1 VWGGVVTA
9 PVALEQRLIAFRR
22 GFDQAFATA
31 PITSV
36 ETFEDLLA
44 VRVAGDAY
52 ALRVRE
58 ITGLVASGKIVPL
71 PSKRSELLGI
81 AGNRGSLVAVY
92 SLAALLGYRADSK
105 PTPWLAL
112 AGGSEPIGLG
122 FEAFEGF
129 LRVRSGDMHEA
140 RPTEGARPHVGEV
153 VLAGNQ
159 SLRVVDI
166 ASTIATLEV
175 RSGTARSP
183 KES

>member
-1 VWGGVVTA
+1 MTA
-9 PVALEQRLIAFRR
+9 PIGLEQRLLLFRHAF
-22 GFDQAFATA
+22 DKAFAAA
-31 PITSV
+31 PITTL

-44 VRVAGDAY
+44 VRVAGDPY

-58 ITGLVASGKIVPL
+58 ITGLVASRKIVPL
-71 PSKRSELLGI
+71 PSKRPELLGI

-92 SLAALLGYRADSK
+92 SLAALLGYGADSK

-112 AGGSEPIGLG
+112 AGGSDPIGLG

-129 LRVRSGDMHEA
+129 LRVRSEEMHA
-140 RPTEGARPHVGEV
+140 SRPTEGAGHHVEEI

-159 SLRVVDI
+159 SRRVVDI
-166 ASTIATLEV
+166 ASTLAALEV
-175 RSGTARSP
+175 HTGAAGSP